1 MDLKK
6 LDTKK
11 KICGIIGNPLAH
23 TLSPIMHDAAFSE
36 LGLDYKYHTFEIK
49 EDEIASTLKVLK
61 KKKFRGLSVTHPF
74 KIKIMEHLDHV
85 EDLARDIG
93 AVNTV
98 VNDNGKLTGYNTDS
112 PAAMEALRRNNIDLA
127 HGMDILILGAGG
139 AARSIALPL
148 ARMGKDIIIANRS
161 FERAMEL
168 AMKFKSQGTI
178 KVNILDDVEEIIE
191 DVDMLINCTPVGMNG
206 GPCGSPI
213 SPELLRKD
221 MIVFDMVYSPK
232 DTELLS
238 VAQKNGAKVIYGYE
252 MFLYQGIMAFEK
264 WTCEK
269 APVDVMK
276 KVVLDKLDSEK

>member
-11 KICGIIGNPLAH
+11 KICGILGNPLEH
-23 TLSPIMHDAAFSE
+23 TLSPHMHNAAFLE
-36 LGLDYKYHTFEIK
+36 LGLDYKFHTFEIQ
-49 EDEIASTLKVLK
+49 EDEITSTLKTLK

-74 KIKIMEHLDHV
+74 KVKIMEHLDQI
-85 EDLARDIG
+85 EDMASDIG

-98 VNDNGKLTGYNTDS
+98 VNDKGKLKGYNTDS
-112 PAAMEALRRNNIDLA
+112 PAAMEALRRNNIELE
-127 HGMDILILGAGG
+127 HGMEILILGAGG

-161 FERAMEL
+161 FEKAMEL

-178 KVNILDDVEEIIE
+178 KVNILDDVDEIIE
-191 DVDMLINCTPVGMNG
+191 DIDMLINCTPVGMKG
-206 GPCGSPI
+206 GPQGSPF
-213 SPELLRKD
+213 SLELLRKD

-232 DTELLS
+232 NTELIS
-238 VAQKNGAKVIYGYE
+238 VAQQNGAKVIFGYE

-264 WTCEK
+264 WTCVK
-269 APVDVMK
+269 APVDIMK
-276 KVVLDKLDSEK
+276 KVVLDKLDFKK

>member
-1 MDLKK
+1 
-6 LDTKK
+6 
-11 KICGIIGNPLAH
+11 
-23 TLSPIMHDAAFSE
+23 LSPLMHNAAFSE
-36 LGLDYKYHTFEIK
+36 LDLDYEYHTFEIQ
-49 EDEIASTLKVLK
+49 EDEIASALKILK

-74 KIKIMEHLDHV
+74 KIKVMEHLDHI

-98 VNDNGKLTGYNTDS
+98 VNDSGKLTGYNTDS
-112 PAAMEALRRNNIDLA
+112 PAAMEALRRNNIELE

-161 FERAMEL
+161 FDRAMEL

-191 DVDMLINCTPVGMNG
+191 DIDMLINCTPVGMKG
-206 GPCGSPI
+206 GIQGSPI

-232 DTELLS
+232 NTELLS
-238 VAQKNGAKVIYGYE
+238 AAQKNGAKVIYGYE

-264 WTCEK
+264 WTCAK
-269 APVDVMK
+269 APVEVMK